1 MTLLTAN
8 KIALKYEDH
17 CVFKDLSF
25 SLNAGDFLC
34 IVGPNGCG
42 KSTLLKCLI
51 GQIKLSSGKLTFDK
65 NFHQNQIGYMPQNP
79 KFNDAFPAS
88 VYEIVASGSL
98 NRIKLFESYPK
109 ERIDTAMKALNI
121 QKLAK
126 SKFSKL
132 SGGQRQ
138 KVLLARAIVASEEL
152 LILDEPSN
160 NLDYHSKQEFYETL
174 KKLNE
179 KLTIIMVT
187 HDLDHHNLAGNKIL
201 SLDPE
206 HAFFGDT
213 AEYVRRIHAR

>member
-8 KIALKYEDH
+8 KISLKYENH
-17 CVFKDLSF
+17 TVFKDLSF
-25 SLNAGDFLC
+25 SLESGDFLC

-42 KSTLLKCLI
+42 KSTLLKCI
-51 GQIKLSSGKLTFDK
+51 VGQIKLTSGKIKFGND
-65 NFHQNQIGYMPQNP
+65 FHQNQIGYMPQNP
-79 KFNDAFPAS
+79 KFNDSFPAS

-109 ERIDTAMKALNI
+109 QRIDDALKALNI
-121 QKLAK
+121 QNLKK

-160 NLDYHSKQEFYETL
+160 NLDYRSKQEFYETL
-174 KKLNE
+174 KELNK

-187 HDLDHHNLAGNKIL
+187 HDLDHHNLVGNKIL
-201 SLDPE
+201 SLDPQ
-206 HAFFGDT
+206 HAFFGST
-213 AEYVRRIHAR
+213 KEYVRRIHAH

>member
-8 KIALKYEDH
+8 KISLKYENH
-17 CVFKDLSF
+17 TVFKDLSF
-25 SLNAGDFLC
+25 SLESGDFLC

-42 KSTLLKCLI
+42 KSTLLKCLV
-51 GQIKLSSGKLTFDK
+51 GQIKLTSGKINFGND
-65 NFHQNQIGYMPQNP
+65 FHQNQIGYMPQNP
-79 KFNDAFPAS
+79 KFNDSFPAS

-109 ERIDTAMKALNI
+109 QRIDDALKALNI
-121 QKLAK
+121 QNLRK

-160 NLDYHSKQEFYETL
+160 NLDYRSKQEFYETL
-174 KKLNE
+174 KKLNQ

-187 HDLDHHNLAGNKIL
+187 HDLDHHNLVGNKIL
-201 SLDPE
+201 SLDPQ
-206 HAFFGDT
+206 HAFFGST
-213 AEYVRRIHAR
+213 KEYVRRIHAH

>member
-8 KIALKYEDH
+8 KIALKYENH
-17 CVFKDLSF
+17 IVFKDLSF

-98 NRIKLFESYPK
+98 NRTKLFESYPK
-109 ERIDTAMKALNI
+109 ERIEVAMKALNI

-213 AEYVRRIHAR
+213 AEYVRRIHAH

>member
-17 CVFKDLSF
+17 YVFKDLSF

-51 GQIKLSSGKLTFDK
+51 GQIKLSSGKLTFNK

-79 KFNDAFPAS
+79 KFNDTFPAS

-98 NRIKLFESYPK
+98 NRTKLFESYPK
-109 ERIDTAMKALNI
+109 ERIDAAMKALNI

-213 AEYVRRIHAR
+213 AEYVRRIHAH

>member
-8 KIALKYEDH
+8 KISLKYENH
-17 CVFKDLSF
+17 YVFKDLSF
-25 SLNAGDFLC
+25 SLNDGDFLC

-51 GQIKLSSGKLTFDK
+51 GQIKLTSGKLTFDK

-79 KFNDAFPAS
+79 KFNDSFPAS

-98 NRIKLFESYPK
+98 NRIKLFEPYPK
-109 ERIDTAMKALNI
+109 ERIEDAMKALNI
-121 QKLAK
+121 QNLCK

-160 NLDYHSKQEFYETL
+160 NLDYHSKQEFYNTL
-174 KKLNE
+174 TKLNQ

-201 SLDPE
+201 SLDPD

-213 AEYVRRIHAR
+213 ASYVRRIHAR

>member
-17 CVFKDLSF
+17 YVFKDLSF

-79 KFNDAFPAS
+79 KFNDTFPAS

-213 AEYVRRIHAR
+213 AEYVRRIHAH

>member
-213 AEYVRRIHAR
+213 AEYVRRIHAH

>member
-8 KIALKYEDH
+8 KISLKYENH
-17 CVFKDLSF
+17 TVFKDLSF
-25 SLNAGDFLC
+25 SIESGDFLC

-42 KSTLLKCLI
+42 KSTLLKCLV
-51 GQIKLSSGKLTFDK
+51 GQIKLTSGKIKFGND
-65 NFHQNQIGYMPQNP
+65 FHQNQIGYMPQNP
-79 KFNDAFPAS
+79 KFNDSFPAS

-109 ERIDTAMKALNI
+109 QRIDDALKALNI
-121 QKLAK
+121 QNLKK

-160 NLDYHSKQEFYETL
+160 NLDYRSKQEFYETL
-174 KKLNE
+174 KELNK

-187 HDLDHHNLAGNKIL
+187 HDLDHHNLVGNKIL
-201 SLDPE
+201 SLDPQ
-206 HAFFGDT
+206 HAFFGST
-213 AEYVRRIHAR
+213 KEYVRRIHAH

>member
-8 KIALKYEDH
+8 KIALKYESH
-17 CVFKDLSF
+17 YAFKDLSF
-25 SLNAGDFLC
+25 SLEPGDFLC

-51 GQIKLSSGKLTFDK
+51 GQIKLTSGKFKFGND
-65 NFHQNQIGYMPQNP
+65 FHKDQIGYMPQNP
-79 KFNDAFPAS
+79 KFNDSFPAS

-98 NRIKLFESYPK
+98 NRTKLFEPYPK
-109 ERIDTAMKALNI
+109 QRIDDALKALNI
-121 QKLAK
+121 QSLKK
-126 SKFSKL
+126 SRFSKL

-160 NLDYHSKQEFYETL
+160 NLDYHSKQEFYKTL
-174 KKLNE
+174 KKLNQ

-201 SLDPE
+201 SLDPQ
-206 HAFFGDT
+206 HAFFGSTD
-213 AEYVRRIHAR
+213 EYVRRIHAH

>member
-1 MTLLTAN
+1 
-8 KIALKYEDH
+8 
-17 CVFKDLSF
+17 
-25 SLNAGDFLC
+25 
-34 IVGPNGCG
+34 
-42 KSTLLKCLI
+42 
-51 GQIKLSSGKLTFDK
+51 
-65 NFHQNQIGYMPQNP
+65 MPQNP

>member
-1 MTLLTAN
+1 MKLLTAN
-8 KIALKYEDH
+8 KISLKYENH
-17 CVFKDLSF
+17 YVFKDLCF
-25 SLNAGDFLC
+25 SLNSGDFLC

-42 KSTLLKCLI
+42 KSTLLKCLV
-51 GQIKLSSGKLTFDK
+51 GQIKLGSGKFEFGND
-65 NFHQNQIGYMPQNP
+65 FHQSQIGYMPQNP
-79 KFNDAFPAS
+79 EYNQNFPAS

-98 NRIKLFESYPK
+98 NRINLFEPYPK
-109 ERIDTAMKALNI
+109 QRIEDALKALKI
-121 QKLAK
+121 QNLRK
-126 SKFSKL
+126 SRFSKL

-160 NLDYHSKQEFYETL
+160 NLDYRSKQEFYETL

-201 SLDPE
+201 SLDPN
-206 HAFFGDT
+206 HAFFGNTD
-213 AEYVRRIHAR
+213 EYVRRIHAH

>member
-8 KIALKYEDH
+8 KIALKYENH
-17 CVFKDLSF
+17 IVFKDLSF

-51 GQIKLSSGKLTFDK
+51 GQIKLSSGKLTFNK
-65 NFHQNQIGYMPQNP
+65 TFHQNQIGYMPQNP
-79 KFNDAFPAS
+79 KFNDTFPAS

-98 NRIKLFESYPK
+98 NRIKLFEPYPK
-109 ERIDTAMKALNI
+109 EHIDTAMKALNI

-213 AEYVRRIHAR
+213 AEYVRRIHAH

>member
-8 KIALKYEDH
+8 KISLKYENH
-17 CVFKDLSF
+17 TVFKDLSF
-25 SLNAGDFLC
+25 SLESGDFLC
-34 IVGPNGCG
+34 VVGPNGCG
-42 KSTLLKCLI
+42 KSTLLKCLV
-51 GQIKLSSGKLTFDK
+51 GQIKLTSGKIKFGND
-65 NFHQNQIGYMPQNP
+65 FHQNQIGYMSQNP
-79 KFNDAFPAS
+79 KFNDSFPAS

-109 ERIDTAMKALNI
+109 QHINDALKALNI
-121 QKLAK
+121 QNLKK

-160 NLDYHSKQEFYETL
+160 NLDYRSKQEFYKTL
-174 KKLNE
+174 KELNK

-187 HDLDHHNLAGNKIL
+187 HDLDHRNLVGNKIL
-201 SLDPE
+201 SLDPQ
-206 HAFFGDT
+206 HAFFGST
-213 AEYVRRIHAR
+213 KEYVRRIHAH

>member
-174 KKLNE
+174 RKLNE

-213 AEYVRRIHAR
+213 AEYVRRIHAH

>member
-8 KIALKYEDH
+8 KISLKYENH
-17 CVFKDLSF
+17 TVFKDLSF
-25 SLNAGDFLC
+25 SLESGDFLC

-42 KSTLLKCLI
+42 KSTLLKCLV
-51 GQIKLSSGKLTFDK
+51 GQIKLTSGKIKFGND
-65 NFHQNQIGYMPQNP
+65 FHQNQIGYMPQNP
-79 KFNDAFPAS
+79 KFNDSFPAS

-109 ERIDTAMKALNI
+109 QRIDDALKALNI
-121 QKLAK
+121 QNLKK

-160 NLDYHSKQEFYETL
+160 NLDYRSKQEFYETL
-174 KKLNE
+174 KKLNQ

-187 HDLDHHNLAGNKIL
+187 HDLDHHNLVGNKIL
-201 SLDPE
+201 SLDPQ
-206 HAFFGDT
+206 HAFFGST
-213 AEYVRRIHAR
+213 KEYVRRIHAH